1 MRIRG
6 QVRYRCF
13 GDGMCCSDMHA
24 IGALEEDEVVR
35 LQAVDPDV
43 VGYSDLADAHVLRMR
58 PDGTCPF
65 LGDTGC
71 MLHEP
76 MNGLIKPHPC
86 WRFPYGLTATP
97 TGGRI
102 TTEHR
107 CSCRTIG
114 RDRPEVPLEKAAQ
127 ELVERDGRTRANHT
141 VDAEV
146 AIRRDE
152 MIPFAEYEAIE
163 APMLKALLEEGAR
176 PEDVIDRQPFPNLI
190 EGTWGAIAGGMRVV
204 ETDSRF
210 DDALSWFGA
219 AIDVRDG
226 GTMDHQARPWTESFD
241 RVLTRV
247 PEADDAEAMIRD
259 WVADSL
265 WSLYWTAYGSFEQA
279 RCEMATRLWL
289 LRRLAQEFV
298 SLGSREDVA
307 TAEALMI
314 VDLVGT
320 SEWWE
325 GITARLSEAD

>member
-1 MRIRG
+1 MAGFFSDTSGIYVEGTNGIPGRCRSYPVNWNQDWERETQFTFFEPDGAGGFERVLDQGAGVAIFGGCSRIYPQKSLELHARS
-6 QVRYRCF
+6 RYGASDFAYRF
-13 GDGMCCSDMHA
+13 FDGVDIESFDDLVLRSSAQDWWRTMFRDGMIQTVTRHMDLDGQA
-24 IGALEEDEVVR
+24 YRPALVFLNGEFWGIHNIREKLNEDWVTGHYGHPDDEV
-35 LQAVDPDV
+35 
-43 VGYSDLADAHVLRMR
+43 
-58 PDGTCPF
+58 
-65 LGDTGC
+65 
-71 MLHEP
+71 E
-76 MNGLIKPHPC
+76 
-86 WRFPYGLTATP
+86 
-97 TGGRI
+97 
-102 TTEHR
+102 
-107 CSCRTIG
+107 
-114 RDRPEVPLEKAAQ
+114 
-127 ELVERDGRTRANHT
+127 
-141 VDAEV
+141 
-146 AIRRDE
+146 
-152 MIPFAEYEAIE
+152 
-163 APMLKALLEEGAR
+163 
-176 PEDVIDRQPFPNLI
+176 LI